1 MKPAAVLL
9 VAAAAWA
16 QVPVE
21 TVALGTTAERP
32 AVSPAVM
39 TDLEKQLDKRVSMV
53 GANDPIQLLGLA
65 RGVYVKGFAVVITQE
80 ISLVQK
86 PFPNPFR
93 QSITPFEA
101 AQIHKRRAPA
111 SGTADGSPVVDGRGG
126 SAEHYPGQRS
136 DRGGRTAS
144 LSRMGGHQ
152 GSSGAVGRESHTPRW
167 LNRQSPDGRTISDTH
182 APAHPGIP
190 IRERNDKIGK
200 ILVDIGSSAQR
211 DVLAAFSDQLGIP
224 LVRVAGP
231 RAGLSRNRGADGA
244 CPAPV
249 ACVAHGAGGFDAQA
263 AMADT
268 LDFETVG
275 TVHAFSG
282 LQIQTVLAAE
292 PRRQPQTLPI
302 YVGVCPRVPR
312 LRSERASKF
321 VKDQ

>member
-1 MKPAAVLL
+1 M
-9 VAAAAWA
+9 VAAAALNTIPDND
-16 QVPVE
+16 QIV
-21 TVALGTTAERP
+21 VAVRLVYQEWEDTKGLP
-32 AVSPAVM
+32 
-39 TDLEKQLDKRVSMV
+39 
-53 GANDPIQLLGLA
+53 GLLVVKATRQDGLT
-65 RGVYVKGFAVVITQE
+65 G
-80 ISLVQK
+80 SLQ
-86 PFPNPFR
+86 
-93 QSITPFEA
+93 T
-101 AQIHKRRAPA
+101 
-111 SGTADGSPVVDGRGG
+111 
-126 SAEHYPGQRS
+126 
-136 DRGGRTAS
+136 
-144 LSRMGGHQ
+144 
-152 GSSGAVGRESHTPRW
+152 
-167 LNRQSPDGRTISDTH
+167 GRTISDTH